1 VSRFSFRRPS
11 PALLVAFVALFV
23 ALGGGGALA
32 ASQLIVNTDNIANGA
47 VTNHKLATGSIGL
60 GKLNSHVRSALAKVG
75 GRGIV
80 GQQGPQG
87 AQGAQGPQ
95 GAIGTI
101 GATGATGAQGAKGD
115 TGAAGAQGAKGDAG
129 ATGNTGAQGP
139 KGDTG
144 DTGDT
149 GAQGQQ
155 GQQGQ
160 QGPQGPAGQNG
171 TDGLNPATAVA
182 QSGDAGWTINGSSTG
197 CSAKLAAGSL
207 QLNGSGTDSSTV
219 QGGCG
224 VIHSF
229 TQPLT
234 ALTDLTYQWWNQ
246 VDDGVQAP
254 TIHIAVMGANNNSKF
269 NSGFAN
275 LVYLPAQSDG
285 ITTTPPLGQ
294 DFTADT
300 FGDNALWYSTGGS
313 CTGANVNNCVNSGAG
328 SQEQPKPLSFF
339 VSNDGNAQIFQISLD
354 GGGSSG
360 STAPFQGEADNLLIG
375 FGATNT
381 RFDFGG

>member
-32 ASQLIVNTDNIANGA
+32 ASKLIIHTDNIANGA
-47 VTNHKLATGSIGL
+47 VTNHKLAAGSIGL
-60 GKLNSHVRSALAKVG
+60 GKLNTHVRSALSKVG

-95 GAIGTI
+95 GPQ
-101 GATGATGAQGAKGD
+101 GATGAIGATGAQGAKGD
-115 TGAAGAQGAKGDAG
+115 NGATGTQGPKGDTGAAGNTGAAGATGAQGPKGDTG

-139 KGDTG
+139 
-144 DTGDT
+144 
-149 GAQGQQ
+149 QGQ
-155 GQQGQ
+155 
-160 QGPQGPAGQNG
+160 QGPAGQNG
-171 TDGLNPATAVA
+171 TNGSNPATAVV

-197 CSAKLAAGSL
+197 CSAKLTAGSL

-224 VIHSF
+224 IIHSF
-229 TQPLT
+229 TQPLS
-234 ALTDLTYQWWNQ
+234 AFSNLTYQWWNQ

-254 TIHIAVMGANNNSKF
+254 TVHIAVMGANNNSKF
-269 NSGFAN
+269 SSGFAN

-285 ITTTPPLGQ
+285 ITTLPLGL

-300 FGDNALWYSTGGS
+300 FADNALWYSTGGS
-313 CTGANVNNCVNSGAG
+313 CTGASVNNCVNSGPG
-328 SQEQPKPLSFF
+328 SQSTPEPLSFF
-339 VSNDGNAQIFQISLD
+339 LTNDSNAQIFQISLD

-375 FGATNT
+375 FNGTNT
-381 RFDFGG
+381 RYDFGG